1 MQKAKGKRP
10 SSMPIFRTFAMLLAL
25 VPVAA
30 GAEGA
35 KLRTT
40 TGKALEGDLVSI
52 SEKELV
58 LRGKD
63 GPATVPMKEVLDLN
77 LQSASTPTEAK
88 YTDVEL
94 TDGTLLHC
102 VQLAIKKDK
111 VEVKL
116 AGGPEIKLPLAVV
129 NYILNNAQEAQVRDE
144 WPKLQAKRGNNDL
157 LAIKDSEG
165 AVNSLSGTFG
175 EGDEAGTAIGF
186 ETASGTKTK
195 VALTRV
201 HGMSFL
207 RKLSPDMP
215 SAVCKV
221 HDTSKNAL
229 AALKVTFDGNTFK
242 VTTAA
247 GVEVT
252 YPRELLARVDF
263 SSGKLAYLSDLE
275 PIRVVER
282 PTSGD
287 KDDWVDH
294 YRRDKS
300 FNDDPQIRIGKEKYA
315 KGLALHA
322 FTDLVYDIGGEYKEF
337 KAFLGFDPNIK
348 RLSSSPVK
356 ILIEGDGREL
366 YTAAVKPPDAKD
378 LKALQAPQALTLNVQ
393 NVKRLRIVVSSSGL
407 FDLGDYLNLADAK
420 VSK

>member
-1 MQKAKGKRP
+1 MSLG
-10 SSMPIFRTFAMLLAL
+10 MRTFAILTTLLVVGATGL
-25 VPVAA
+25 
-30 GAEGA
+30 GAEAA

-40 TGKALEGDLVSI
+40 TGKSLEGELVSI

-58 LRGKD
+58 VRGKE
-63 GPATVPMKEVLDLN
+63 GNVTVPMKEVLDLT
-77 LQSASTPTEAK
+77 LQAASPPTEAK
-88 YTDVEL
+88 YSDVEL

-102 VQLAIKKDK
+102 VQVSIKKDK

-116 AGGPEIKLPLAVV
+116 AGGPEVKLPLSVV
-129 NYILNNAQEAQVRDE
+129 NSILNNAQDAQVREE
-144 WPKLQAKRGNNDL
+144 WQKLQAKRGNSDL
-157 LAIKDSEG
+157 LALKDSEG
-165 AVNSLSGTFG
+165 TVNSLAGTFG
-175 EGDEAGTAIGF
+175 EGDEAGTAIAF
-186 ETASGTKTK
+186 ETASGNKTK
-195 VALTRV
+195 INLTRV

-207 RKLSPDMP
+207 RKLAADAP

-221 HDTSKNAL
+221 HDTSKNVL
-229 AALKVTFDGNTFK
+229 AAVKVTYGGDFK

-247 GVEVT
+247 GVEVV
-252 YPRELLARVDF
+252 YPRDLVARVDY

-282 PTSGD
+282 SGSGD

-294 YRRDKS
+294 YRRDQGFS
-300 FNDDPQIRIGKEKYA
+300 DDGQIRIGKEKYA
-315 KGLALHA
+315 KGLGLHA
-322 FTDLVYDIGGEYKEF
+322 YTDLVYDIGGEYKDF

-348 RLSSSPVK
+348 RLSTSPVK

-366 YTAAVKPPDAKD
+366 FTASVLPPDPKN
-378 LKALQAPQALTLNVQ
+378 LKTLPPPQPLALNIQ